1 MNLARPRP
9 MRNAD
14 ALLGAPDDPEEATL
28 TTRKTRFAALAG
40 LFALLGTAC
49 GREELPQNT
58 LDPQGPVARQL
69 DDLVDPVFVIAGII
83 FVLVNFLVL
92 LVVVKYRRR
101 SEDDSPK
108 QVHGNAKLEL
118 GWTIAPAVILAVVG
132 ILTLGV
138 IFDIN
143 ERPAAA
149 EALNVTVTGHQ
160 FWWEYEYENGI
171 TTANELH
178 IPTGRKVSL
187 DLESDDVVHAYWPPK
202 LAGLLDVV
210 PGRTNH
216 MVIEADKP
224 GVYDGQCA
232 EFCGMSH
239 ANMYLKVVAH
249 TPEDFDDWVQANT
262 ADPREVSALTGE
274 AAEGA
279 SLFRTKGCAS
289 CHTVKGYSAGEFGPD
304 LTHLQQR
311 EWFAGAM
318 FEMTDQ
324 NLRKWLRDPPG
335 EKPGATMPNLEL
347 TEDEITKLIA
357 YLDTLQ

>member
-1 MNLARPRP
+1 

-28 TTRKTRFAALAG
+28 TSRKTRVAALAG
-40 LFALLGTAC
+40 SLALLGTAC

-58 LDPQGPVARQL
+58 LDPQGPVARKL
-69 DDLVDPVFVIAGII
+69 DDLVDPVFVVAGLI
-83 FVLVNFLVL
+83 FVLVNVLVL
-92 LVVVKYRRR
+92 VAVIKFRRR

-108 QVHGNAKLEL
+108 QVHGNSKLEL
-118 GWTIAPAVILAVVG
+118 GWTIAPAVILAVIG

-138 IFDIN
+138 IFELD

-149 EALNVTVTGHQ
+149 ESLQVTVTGHQ
-160 FWWEYEYENGI
+160 FWWEYDYPDHGI

-178 IPTGRKVSL
+178 IPTGKKVAL
-187 DLESDDVVHAYWPPK
+187 DLESVDVIHAFWPPK

-216 MVIEADKP
+216 MVVEAEEP

-232 EFCGMSH
+232 EFCGLSH

-249 TPEDFDDWVQANT
+249 TPDDFEAWVEANT
-262 ADPREVSALTGE
+262 TAPRDVTTLTGD
-274 AAEGA
+274 AAAGA
-279 SLFRTKGCAS
+279 SLFRAKGCAS
-289 CHTVKGYSAGEFGPD
+289 CHTVAGYSAGELGPD

-311 EWFAGAM
+311 DVFAGAM
-318 FEMTDQ
+318 FEMDDR
-324 NLRKWLRDPPG
+324 NLRKWLRDPPA
-335 EKPGATMPNLEL
+335 EKPGSKMPNLEL
-347 TEDEITKLIA
+347 TEDEITQLIA